1 MFITLILL
9 LIIIV
14 FSIYLIVSPLDI
26 KEKLG
31 SLLIGGV
38 IVFVSLAVAAKFEN
52 ITIQNDNNH
61 TEEQKKMEL
70 ERVLNIIENRLTP
83 NFAYEKAE
91 EIIKENL
98 HNELFYIA
106 FTSNDP
112 KTQWISAYILEKIY
126 FKNPHIFTLFE
137 EDFIINFSN
146 TTNDGAKRHY
156 SKIAYYIIDSYN
168 S

>member
-52 ITIQNDNNH
+52 ITIQNDNNY

-70 ERVLNIIENRLTP
+70 ESLIDERI
-83 NFAYEKAE
+83 YK
-91 EIIKENL
+91 
-98 HNELFYIA
+98 
-106 FTSNDP
+106 FTV
-112 KTQWISAYILEKIY
+112 
-126 FKNPHIFTLFE
+126 
-137 EDFIINFSN
+137 ED
-146 TTNDGAKRHY
+146 K
-156 SKIAYYIIDSYN
+156 
-168 S
+168 